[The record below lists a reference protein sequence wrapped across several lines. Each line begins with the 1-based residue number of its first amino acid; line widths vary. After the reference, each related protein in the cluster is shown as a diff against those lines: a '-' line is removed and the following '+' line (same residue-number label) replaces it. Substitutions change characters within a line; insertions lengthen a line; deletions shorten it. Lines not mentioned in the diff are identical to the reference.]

1 MSKIKVEITQD
12 EANLIEWCLEQ
23 MYSDLEESADSV
35 SDYNSIIAKLS
46 PLNYPVQQVSQ
57 GRIGKDMDLL

>member
-35 SDYNSIIAKLS
+35 SDYKSIIAKLS

>member
-1 MSKIKVEITQD
+1 MKVEITQD

-23 MYSDLEESADSV
+23 MSSDLEESADDFA
-35 SDYNSIIAKLS
+35 DYKSILDKLS
-46 PLNYPVQQVSQ
+46 PLNYPVQEVAQ